1 MLYQPGDHVC
11 PSDLPRPFLCRVEQ
25 VESFKVRDG
34 LAQILKLDPLE
45 GPWPAGTHLIRLDG
59 AVIPAPTR
67 ELWRRH
73 GLVWPPAV
81 ERPRVRTRVVGG
93 RAVA

>member
-11 PSDLPRPFLCRVEQ
+11 PSDLPRRFLCRVEQ
-25 VESFKVRDG
+25 AESFNVGDG
-34 LAQILKLDPLE
+34 LARILKLEPLE
-45 GPWPAGTHLIRLDG
+45 GPWPAGTYLIRLDS
-59 AVIPAPTR
+59 AVLPAPTR
-67 ELWRRH
+67 ELWWRH
-73 GLVWPPAV
+73 GLVAPPAV

>member
-1 MLYQPGDHVC
+1 MLYQPGDHVY
-11 PSDLPRPFLCRVEQ
+11 PSDLPRRFLCCVEQ
-25 VESFKVRDG
+25 VESFNVRGG
-34 LAQILKLDPLE
+34 LAQILELEPLE
-45 GPWPAGTHLIRLDG
+45 GPWPAGTHLIRLDC

-73 GLVWPPAV
+73 RLVRRSSV
-81 ERPRVRTRVVGG
+81 ERPRMRPRVVGG